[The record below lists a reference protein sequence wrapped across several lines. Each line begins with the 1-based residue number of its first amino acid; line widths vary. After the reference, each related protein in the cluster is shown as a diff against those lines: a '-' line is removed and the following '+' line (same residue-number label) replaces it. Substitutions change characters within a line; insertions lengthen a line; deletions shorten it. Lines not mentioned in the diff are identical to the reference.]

1 MRGKIYYLLRIIKI
15 GVKNIFLH
23 KLRSLL
29 TILGIVFGVASVIAM
44 LAIGEGASF
53 EAREKIK
60 ELGSQNIIVRSVKPP
75 ETRITQEATTF
86 VSVYGLLENDYK
98 MIKTI
103 PSVDLIVPTWEMK
116 EEMRYMEKSIKG
128 RIVCTYPEYKDVM
141 NIGLEMGR
149 FLTQI
154 DIELIQPY
162 AVIGYSIRKSLFPTE
177 DPIGKTITIRNYSFK
192 VIGVAKEKGVTT
204 GTTGFAAEDVNFDV
218 YIPFTTGRSYFGEFE
233 IASKEGPVSKWE
245 RNWVKYHRFIVRVN
259 NTDKILTTSAIIE
272 NILKINHKK
281 DDYEILVPLQ
291 LLLQAEHTKRI
302 FNIVLGSIAAIS
314 LIVGGI
320 GIMNIML
327 ATVTERTREIGI
339 RRAVG
344 AKRKDIISQFL
355 LETVILSSVGGF
367 IGILL
372 GILIPKLV
380 TKFAGMTTVITWW
393 SIALSFTISVGVGI
407 TFGIYPARKAAY
419 LDPIQALRYE

>member
-1 MRGKIYYLLRIIKI
+1 MRGKIYYLFRIVKI
-15 GVKNIFLH
+15 GIKNILLH
-23 KLRSLL
+23 KLRSFL
-29 TILGIVFGVASVIAM
+29 TLLGIVFGVASVIAM
-44 LAIGEGASF
+44 LAIGEGASY

-60 ELGSQNIIVRSVKPP
+60 ELGSQNIIIKSVKPP
-75 ETRITQEATTF
+75 ETRITQEATTMIG
-86 VSVYGLLENDYK
+86 VYGLIENDYK

-103 PSVDLIVPTWEMK
+103 PSVDKIVSTWEMK
-116 EEMRYMEKSIKG
+116 EEIRYMEKGVQG

-141 NIGLEMGR
+141 NIGIENGR
-149 FLTQI
+149 FFTQI
-154 DIELIQPY
+154 DTELFQPF
-162 AVIGYSIRKSLFPTE
+162 AVIGYSIKKSLFPTE
-177 DPIGKTITIRNYSFK
+177 DPIGKTITIRSYNFK
-192 VIGVAKEKGVTT
+192 VIGIAKEKGIIT
-204 GTTGFAAEDVNFDV
+204 GTTGFTAEDVNFDV

-233 IASKEGPVSKWE
+233 IASKQGPVMRWE

-259 NTDKILTTSAIIE
+259 DTDKILTTSAIIE
-272 NILKINHKK
+272 NILKTNHKK

-291 LLLQAEHTKRI
+291 LLMQAEHTKRI
-302 FNIVLGSIAAIS
+302 FNIVLGSISAIS
-314 LIVGGI
+314 LVVGGI

-355 LETVILSSVGGF
+355 LETIILSSTGGF

-393 SIALSFTISVGVGI
+393 SILLSFTISVGVGI

>member
-1 MRGKIYYLLRIIKI
+1 MKGKFYYLFRIIKI
-15 GVKNIFLH
+15 GIKNIFLH
-23 KLRSLL
+23 KLRSFL

-44 LAIGEGASF
+44 LAIGEGASY

-60 ELGSQNIIVRSVKPP
+60 ELGSQNIIIRSVKPP

-103 PSVDLIVPTWEMK
+103 PSVELIVPTWEMK
-116 EEMRYMEKSIKG
+116 EEIRYMEKNLKG
-128 RIVCTYPEYKDVM
+128 RIVCTYPEYKEVM

-154 DIELIQPY
+154 DVELIQPY
-162 AVIGYSIRKSLFPTE
+162 AVIGYSIRRSLFPTE

-192 VIGVAKEKGVTT
+192 VIGVAKEKGIMT
-204 GTTGFAAEDVNFDV
+204 GTTGFAAEDVNFDI

-233 IASKEGPVSKWE
+233 IGSKEGPVMRWE
-245 RNWVKYHRFIVRVN
+245 RNWVEYHRFIVRVSN
-259 NTDKILTTSAIIE
+259 PDKILTTSAIIE
-272 NILKINHKK
+272 NILKTNHRKE
-281 DDYEILVPLQ
+281 DYEILVPLQ

-314 LIVGGI
+314 LVVGGI

-344 AKRKDIISQFL
+344 AKRKDIINQFL

-367 IGILL
+367 IGILI
-372 GILIPKLV
+372 GVLIPKLV

-393 SIALSFTISVGVGI
+393 SIVLSFTISVGVGI

>member
-1 MRGKIYYLLRIIKI
+1 MKGKFYYLFRIIKI
-15 GVKNIFLH
+15 GIKNIFLH
-23 KLRSLL
+23 KLRSFL

-44 LAIGEGASF
+44 LAIGEGASY

-60 ELGSQNIIVRSVKPP
+60 ELGSQNIIIRSVKPP

-103 PSVDLIVPTWEMK
+103 PSVELIVPTWEMK
-116 EEMRYMEKSIKG
+116 EEIRYMEKNLKG
-128 RIVCTYPEYKDVM
+128 RIVCTYPEYKEVM

-154 DIELIQPY
+154 DVELIQPY

-192 VIGVAKEKGVTT
+192 VIGVAKEKGIMT
-204 GTTGFAAEDVNFDV
+204 GTTGFAAEDVNFDI

-233 IASKEGPVSKWE
+233 IGSKEGPVMRWE
-245 RNWVKYHRFIVRVN
+245 RNWVEYHRFIVRVSN
-259 NTDKILTTSAIIE
+259 PDKILTTSAIIE
-272 NILKINHKK
+272 NILKTNHRKE
-281 DDYEILVPLQ
+281 DYEILVPLQ
-291 LLLQAEHTKRI
+291 LLLQAEHTKKI

-314 LIVGGI
+314 LVVGGI

-344 AKRKDIISQFL
+344 AKRKDIINQFL

-367 IGILL
+367 IGILI
-372 GILIPKLV
+372 GVLIPKLV

-393 SIALSFTISVGVGI
+393 SIVLSFTISVGVGI

>member
-1 MRGKIYYLLRIIKI
+1 MKGKIYFILRVIKI
-15 GVKNIFLH
+15 GIKNITLH

-29 TILGIVFGVASVIAM
+29 TILGVVFGVASVIAM
-44 LAIGEGASF
+44 LAIGEGASY

-60 ELGSQNIIVRSVKPP
+60 ELGSQNIIIRSVQPP
-75 ETRITQEATTF
+75 ETRATQEATTMIG
-86 VSVYGLLENDYK
+86 VYGLVEKDYE

-116 EEMRYMEKSIKG
+116 EEIRYMEKNVQG

-141 NIGLEMGR
+141 NIGVEAGR
-149 FLTQI
+149 FFTNV
-154 DIELIQPY
+154 DMELFKPY
-162 AVIGYSIRKSLFPTE
+162 AVIGYSIKKSLFPAE
-177 DPIGKTITIRNYSFK
+177 DPIGKTITIRNYNFK
-192 VIGVAKEKGVTT
+192 VIGIAKEKSLIT
-204 GTTGFAAEDVNFDV
+204 GTTGFVAEDVNFDI
-218 YIPFTTGRSYFGEFE
+218 YIPFTTGRAYFGEFE
-233 IASKEGPVSKWE
+233 ITSKQGPIMRWQ

-259 NTDKILTTSAIIE
+259 DTDKILTTSGIIE
-272 NILKINHKK
+272 SILKTNHKK
-281 DDYEILVPLQ
+281 DDYEFLVPLQ

-355 LETVILSSVGGF
+355 LETVILSSTGGF
-367 IGILL
+367 MGIIL

-393 SIALSFTISVGVGI
+393 SIVLSFSISVGVGI

>member
-1 MRGKIYYLLRIIKI
+1 MKGKIYYLFRIVKI
-15 GVKNIFLH
+15 GVKNLYLH
-23 KLRSLL
+23 KLRSFL

-44 LAIGEGASF
+44 LAIGEGASY

-60 ELGSQNIIVRSVKPP
+60 ELGSQNIIIKSVKIP

-86 VSVYGLLENDYK
+86 VGVYGLIEKDYE

-103 PSVDLIVPTWEMK
+103 PSVDFIVPTWEMK
-116 EEMRYMEKSIKG
+116 EDIRYMEKNIQG

-141 NIGLEMGR
+141 NVITESGR
-149 FLTQI
+149 FFSQI
-154 DIELIQPY
+154 DFELFKPY
-162 AVIGYSIRKSLFPTE
+162 AVIGASIKKNLFPTE
-177 DPIGKTITIRNYSFK
+177 DPIGKTITVRSYNFK
-192 VIGVAKEKGVTT
+192 VIGVAKEKGIVS
-204 GTTGFAAEDVNFDV
+204 GTTGFIAEDINFDV
-218 YIPFTTGRSYFGEFE
+218 YIPFTTGRAYFGEFE
-233 IASKEGPVSKWE
+233 ISSKQGPIMRWE
-245 RNWVKYHRFIVRVN
+245 RNWVKYHRFIVKVN
-259 NTDKILTTSAIIE
+259 DTDKILTTSAIIE
-272 NILKINHKK
+272 NILKTNHKK

-291 LLLQAEHTKRI
+291 LLIQAEHTKRI

-355 LETVILSSVGGF
+355 LETVILSSTGGF

-380 TKFAGMTTVITWW
+380 TKFAGMTTIITWW
-393 SIALSFTISVGVGI
+393 SILLSFTISVGVGI
-407 TFGIYPARKAAY
+407 SFGIYPARKAAY

>member
-1 MRGKIYYLLRIIKI
+1 MKGKFYYLFRIIKI
-15 GVKNIFLH
+15 GIKNIFLH
-23 KLRSLL
+23 KLRSFL

-44 LAIGEGASF
+44 LAIGEGASY

-60 ELGSQNIIVRSVKPP
+60 ELGSQNIIIRSVKPP

-103 PSVDLIVPTWEMK
+103 PSVELIVPTWEMK
-116 EEMRYMEKSIKG
+116 EEIRYMEKNLKG
-128 RIVCTYPEYKDVM
+128 RIVCTYPEYKEVM

-154 DIELIQPY
+154 DVELIQPY

-192 VIGVAKEKGVTT
+192 VIGVAKEKGIMT
-204 GTTGFAAEDVNFDV
+204 GTTGFAAEDVNFDI

-233 IASKEGPVSKWE
+233 IGSKEGPVMRWE
-245 RNWVKYHRFIVRVN
+245 RNWVEYHRFIVRVSN
-259 NTDKILTTSAIIE
+259 PDKILTTSAIIE
-272 NILKINHKK
+272 NILKTNHRKG
-281 DDYEILVPLQ
+281 DYEILVPLQ
-291 LLLQAEHTKRI
+291 LLLQAEHTKKI

-314 LIVGGI
+314 LVVGGI

-344 AKRKDIISQFL
+344 AKRKDIINQFL

-367 IGILL
+367 IGILI
-372 GILIPKLV
+372 GVLIPKLV

-393 SIALSFTISVGVGI
+393 SIVLSFTISVGVGI

>member
-1 MRGKIYYLLRIIKI
+1 MKGRIYFFVRIVKI
-15 GVKNIFLH
+15 GIKNLYLH
-23 KLRSLL
+23 KLRSFL

-44 LAIGEGASF
+44 LAIGEGASY

-60 ELGSQNIIVRSVKPP
+60 ELGSQNIIIRSVKLP
-75 ETRITQEATTF
+75 EARITQEATAMIG
-86 VSVYGLLENDYK
+86 VYGLLENDYD

-103 PSVDLIVPTWEMK
+103 PSVDFIVPTWEMN
-116 EEMRYMEKSIKG
+116 EEIRFLERSVQG
-128 RIVCTYPEYKDVM
+128 RVVCTYPEYKDVM
-141 NIGLEMGR
+141 NLGLDTGR
-149 FLTQI
+149 FFTQI
-154 DIELIQPY
+154 DMELFKPY
-162 AVIGYSIRKSLFPTE
+162 AVIGYSIKKSLFPTE
-177 DPIGKTITIRNYSFK
+177 DPIGKTITIRSYNFK
-192 VIGVAKEKGVTT
+192 IIGVAKEKGIIT
-204 GTTGFAAEDVNFDV
+204 GTTGFIAEDVNFDI

-233 IASKEGPVSKWE
+233 IASKQGPILRWE

-259 NTDKILTTSAIIE
+259 DTDKILTTSAIIE
-272 NILKINHKK
+272 NILKANHKK

-291 LLLQAEHTKRI
+291 LLIQAEHTKRI

-314 LIVGGI
+314 LVVGGI

-355 LETVILSSVGGF
+355 LETVILSSSGGF
-367 IGILL
+367 IGIIL

-393 SIALSFTISVGVGI
+393 SILLSFTISVGVGI

>member
-1 MRGKIYYLLRIIKI
+1 MKGKIYFLFRIIKI
-15 GVKNIFLH
+15 GIKNIFLH
-23 KLRSLL
+23 KLRSFL

-44 LAIGEGASF
+44 LAIGEGASY

-60 ELGSQNIIVRSVKPP
+60 ELGSQNIIIKSVKPP
-75 ETRITQEATTF
+75 ETRLTQEATSF
-86 VSVYGLLENDYK
+86 IGVYGLTEEDYK

-116 EEMRYMEKSIKG
+116 EEIRYMEKNIQG
-128 RIVCTYPEYKDVM
+128 RIVCTYPEYEDVM
-141 NIGLEMGR
+141 NIAVDTGR
-149 FLTQI
+149 FFTQI
-154 DIELIQPY
+154 DMELFKPY
-162 AVIGYSIRKSLFPTE
+162 AVIGYSIKKSLFPTE
-177 DPIGKTITIRNYSFK
+177 DPIGKTITVRSYNFK
-192 VIGVAKEKGVTT
+192 VIGVVKEKGIIT
-204 GTTGFAAEDVNFDV
+204 GTTGFTAEDVNFDI
-218 YIPFTTGRSYFGEFE
+218 YLPFTTGRSYFGEFE
-233 IASKEGPVSKWE
+233 IGSKQGPVMRWE

-259 NTDKILTTSAIIE
+259 DTEKILTTSGIIE
-272 NILKINHKK
+272 NILKANHKK

-291 LLLQAEHTKRI
+291 LLMQAEHTKRI

-314 LIVGGI
+314 LVVGGI

-355 LETVILSSVGGF
+355 LETVILSSTGGF

-380 TKFAGMTTVITWW
+380 TRLAGMTTVITWW
-393 SIALSFTISVGVGI
+393 SIVLSFTISVGVGI

>member
-1 MRGKIYYLLRIIKI
+1 MKGKIYYFFRIIKI

-44 LAIGEGASF
+44 LAIGEGASY

-103 PSVDLIVPTWEMK
+103 PSVELIIPTWEMK
-116 EEMRYMEKSIKG
+116 EEIRYLEKSIKG

-141 NIGLEMGR
+141 NIGIEMGR

-154 DIELIQPY
+154 DVKLIQPY
-162 AVIGYSIRKSLFPTE
+162 VVIGYSIRKSLFPTE

-192 VIGVAKEKGVTT
+192 VIGVAKEKGVIT

-233 IASKEGPVSKWE
+233 IGSKEGPIMRWE
-245 RNWVKYHRFIVRVN
+245 RNWVKYHRFIIRVN
-259 NTDKILTTSAIIE
+259 DTDKILTTSAIIE
-272 NILKINHKK
+272 NILKTNHRKE
-281 DDYEILVPLQ
+281 DYEILVPLQ

-314 LIVGGI
+314 LVVGGI

-355 LETVILSSVGGF
+355 LETVILSSTGGF

-393 SIALSFTISVGVGI
+393 SIVLSFTISVGVGI

>member
-1 MRGKIYYLLRIIKI
+1 MKSKIYYFLRIIKI
-15 GVKNIFLH
+15 GIKNISLH
-23 KLRSLL
+23 KLRSFL
-29 TILGIVFGVASVIAM
+29 TILGIVFGVASVISM
-44 LAIGEGASF
+44 LAIGEGASY

-60 ELGSQNIIVRSVKPP
+60 ELGSQNIIIRSVKLQ
-75 ETRITQEATTF
+75 EARITQETRAF
-86 VSVYGLLENDYK
+86 VGVYGLVEKDYE
-98 MIKTI
+98 MIRTI
-103 PSVDLIVPTWEMK
+103 PTVEFIVPTWEMK
-116 EEMRYMEKSIKG
+116 EEIRYGDKIVQG

-141 NIGLEMGR
+141 NLGIETGR
-149 FLTQI
+149 FFTKI
-154 DIELIQPY
+154 DMELFKPF
-162 AVIGYSIRKSLFPTE
+162 AVIGYSIKKSLFPVE
-177 DPIGKTITIRNYSFK
+177 DPIGKTITVRSYNFK
-192 VIGVAKEKGVTT
+192 VIGVTKEKGLMTE
-204 GTTGFAAEDVNFDV
+204 TTGFTAEDVNFDI

-233 IASKEGPVSKWE
+233 ITSKQGPIIRWE
-245 RNWVKYHRFIVRVN
+245 RNWVKYHRFIVRVKDM
-259 NTDKILTTSAIIE
+259 DKILTTSAIIE
-272 NILKINHKK
+272 DILKTNHKK

-291 LLLQAEHTKRI
+291 LLMQAEHTKKI

-344 AKRKDIISQFL
+344 AKRKDIINQFL
-355 LETVILSSVGGF
+355 IETVILSSTGGL
-367 IGILL
+367 IGIFL
-372 GILIPKLV
+372 GVLIPKLV
-380 TKFAGMTTVITWW
+380 TKFAGMTTIITWW

>member
-1 MRGKIYYLLRIIKI
+1 MKGKFYYLFRIIKI
-15 GVKNIFLH
+15 GIKNIFLH
-23 KLRSLL
+23 KLRSFL

-44 LAIGEGASF
+44 LAIGEGASY

-60 ELGSQNIIVRSVKPP
+60 ELGSQNIIIRSVKPP

-103 PSVDLIVPTWEMK
+103 PSVELIVPTWEMK
-116 EEMRYMEKSIKG
+116 EEIRYMEKNLKG
-128 RIVCTYPEYKDVM
+128 RIVCTYPEYKEVM

-154 DIELIQPY
+154 DVELIQPY

-192 VIGVAKEKGVTT
+192 VIGVAKEKGIMT
-204 GTTGFAAEDVNFDV
+204 GTTGFAAEDVNFDI

-233 IASKEGPVSKWE
+233 IGSKEGPVMRWE
-245 RNWVKYHRFIVRVN
+245 RNWVEYHRFIVRVSN
-259 NTDKILTTSAIIE
+259 PDKILTTSAIIE
-272 NILKINHKK
+272 NILKTNHRKE
-281 DDYEILVPLQ
+281 DYEILVPLQ

-314 LIVGGI
+314 LVVGGI

-344 AKRKDIISQFL
+344 AKRKDIINQFL

-367 IGILL
+367 IGILI
-372 GILIPKLV
+372 GVLIPKLV

-393 SIALSFTISVGVGI
+393 SIVLSFTISVGVGI

>member
-1 MRGKIYYLLRIIKI
+1 MKGKIYFVLRVIKI
-15 GVKNIFLH
+15 GIKNITLH

-29 TILGIVFGVASVIAM
+29 TILGVVFGVASVIAM
-44 LAIGEGASF
+44 LAIGEGASY

-60 ELGSQNIIVRSVKPP
+60 ELGSQNIIIRSVQPP
-75 ETRITQEATTF
+75 ETRATQEATTMIG
-86 VSVYGLLENDYK
+86 VYGLVEKDYE

-116 EEMRYMEKSIKG
+116 EEIRYMEKNVQG

-141 NIGLEMGR
+141 NIGVEAGR
-149 FLTQI
+149 FFINI
-154 DIELIQPY
+154 DMELFKPY
-162 AVIGYSIRKSLFPTE
+162 AVIGYSIKKSLFPAE
-177 DPIGKTITIRNYSFK
+177 DPIGKTITVRNYNFK
-192 VIGVAKEKGVTT
+192 VIGIAKEKSLIT
-204 GTTGFAAEDVNFDV
+204 GTTGFVAEDVNFDI
-218 YIPFTTGRSYFGEFE
+218 YIPFTTGRAYFGEFE
-233 IASKEGPVSKWE
+233 ITSKQGPIMRWQ

-259 NTDKILTTSAIIE
+259 DTDKILTTSSIIE
-272 NILKINHKK
+272 SILKANHKK

-355 LETVILSSVGGF
+355 LETVILSSTGGF
-367 IGILL
+367 IGIIL

-393 SIALSFTISVGVGI
+393 SIVLSFSISVGVGI

>member
-1 MRGKIYYLLRIIKI
+1 MKGKIYYLFRIIKI

-44 LAIGEGASF
+44 LAIGEGASY

-103 PSVDLIVPTWEMK
+103 PSVELIIPTWEMK
-116 EEMRYMEKSIKG
+116 EEIRYLEKSIKG

-141 NIGLEMGR
+141 NIGIEMGR

-154 DIELIQPY
+154 DVKLIQPY
-162 AVIGYSIRKSLFPTE
+162 VVIGYSIRKSLFPTE

-192 VIGVAKEKGVTT
+192 VIGVAKEKGVIT

-233 IASKEGPVSKWE
+233 IGSKEGPIMRWE
-245 RNWVKYHRFIVRVN
+245 RNWVKYHRFIIRVN
-259 NTDKILTTSAIIE
+259 DTDKILTTSAIIE
-272 NILKINHKK
+272 NILKTNHRKE
-281 DDYEILVPLQ
+281 DYEILVPLQ

-314 LIVGGI
+314 LVVGGI

-355 LETVILSSVGGF
+355 LETVILSSTGGF

-393 SIALSFTISVGVGI
+393 SIVLSFTISVGVGI